1 MRTFAMAFALSLA
14 AWSTP
19 AAAANTCSLSSAI
32 GSQGEEG
39 VGFTVEISNDEDLVG
54 LEFHVG
60 FNGAHF
66 AAKNAQA
73 STHITDP
80 SYLIANTPNP
90 DELIVLVFDLGALA
104 VIAEVGSGPV
114 TTFEINIA
122 ETAPVGDHILE
133 LYGCV
138 MSRSDGTGLTIE
150 STSSGT
156 LTVEAMS
163 SDGGSTDTGAA
174 DDGGTDGGTDTG
186 GTDDGCT
193 DGGSTDTGAAD
204 GGGTD
209 AGGTDDGGTGGGAD
223 TGTDGSGGTDDA
235 GDDGFVD
242 EPILEDDDKD
252 GCACASGT
260 APGMGLGWL
269 AVGLL
274 GLIRRREGQA

>member
-19 AAAANTCSLSSAI
+19 AAAANTYSLSSAI

-174 DDGGTDGGTDTG
+174 DDGGTD
-186 GTDDGCT
+186 
-193 DGGSTDTGAAD
+193 
-204 GGGTD
+204 

-274 GLIRRREGQA
+274 GLIRRRKGQA